1 MMFLIVTPPYDRA
14 FPIQSLD
21 ELAPGRLNVLP
32 ERVYY
37 SFLQLI
43 STSPETAIS
52 TPFNSFEYLRL
63 RKLVAPA

>member
-21 ELAPGRLNVLP
+21 EVAPGRLKVLP

-43 STSPETAIS
+43 SSTPVTAIS
-52 TPFNSFEYLRL
+52 ILACDPSKMST
-63 RKLVAPA
+63 VALTS

>member
-21 ELAPGRLNVLP
+21 EVAPGRLNVLP

-37 SFLQLI
+37 SLLQLI

-52 TPFNSFEYLRL
+52 ILACEPSTISN
-63 RKLVAPA
+63 VAFTV